1 MKKYN
6 WLIVLFLGNIL
17 IKEPVFPEQDKYN
30 FISVH
35 TIKS

>member
-6 WLIVLFLGNIL
+6 WLIVLFLENIW
-17 IKEPVFPEQDKYN
+17 IKEPVFPEKDKYN
-30 FISVH
+30 FIGVH